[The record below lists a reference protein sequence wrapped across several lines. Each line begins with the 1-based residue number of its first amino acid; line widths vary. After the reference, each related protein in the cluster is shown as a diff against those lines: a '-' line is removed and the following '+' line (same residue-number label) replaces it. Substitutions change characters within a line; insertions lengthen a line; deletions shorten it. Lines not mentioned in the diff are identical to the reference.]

1 MTQGKTMQMNIVVNK
16 NSIVSILESI
26 TQKKQRNQMH
36 WVKL

>member
-36 WVKL
+36 